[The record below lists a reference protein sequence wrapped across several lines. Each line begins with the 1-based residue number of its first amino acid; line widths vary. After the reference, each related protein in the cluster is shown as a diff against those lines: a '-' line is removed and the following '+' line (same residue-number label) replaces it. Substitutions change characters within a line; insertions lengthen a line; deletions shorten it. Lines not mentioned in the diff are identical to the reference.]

1 MMKAGYLFKSRRTL
15 TLVLVIGPVLVILAS
30 LFIGKYQADPGS
42 IISLLISKMNPWFQG
57 TFPGNLETAIL
68 QVRLPRVLLAV
79 LVGMSLSIAG
89 ASYQGLF
96 RNPLVSSQI
105 LGVASG
111 ASFGAALGIMLSAS
125 SLIIQIMAFGFGL
138 VAVGLALA
146 ITRFYRSSP
155 TLTLVLAGVVIG
167 SFFASL
173 VSLITYTADPNLK
186 LPAIVFWL
194 MGSLSASANQDLLFA
209 VPPMIIGITV
219 LMLIRWRINV
229 LSMGEEEAKAM
240 GVDTGKLRIIIVV
253 CCTLV
258 ASASVCVSGVI
269 GWIGLVIPHFAR
281 ILVGPDHK
289 VLLPACLS
297 IGGVYLLLMDD
308 IARTATSSEIPLGI
322 LTGII
327 GAPIFAYLLTK
338 GARWS

>member
-1 MMKAGYLFKSRRTL
+1 MQKTGYFLKSGRAQ
-15 TLVLVIGPVLVILAS
+15 TLVLIIVPLAAIFVS
-30 LFIGKYQADPGS
+30 LFIGKYQADPGA
-42 IISLLISKMNPWFQG
+42 ILGLLASKINPWFHG
-57 TFPGNLETAIL
+57 SYPVNLDTAIL
-68 QVRLPRVLLAV
+68 QVRLPRILLAV
-79 LVGMSLSIAG
+79 LVGMSLAISG

-105 LGVASG
+105 LGVAAG
-111 ASFGAALGIMLSAS
+111 ASFGAALSIMLSGS
-125 SLIIQIMAFGFGL
+125 PLVIQIMAFGFGL
-138 VAVGLALA
+138 AAVGLALL

-167 SFFASL
+167 SFFSSL

-194 MGSLSASANQDLLFA
+194 MGSLASSSNKDLLFA
-209 VPPMIIGITV
+209 LPPMAIGITV

-240 GVDTGKLRIIIVV
+240 GVDTGKLRIIIVI

-258 ASASVCVSGVI
+258 ASAAVCVSGVI

-281 ILVGPDHK
+281 MLVGPDHK
-289 VLLPACLS
+289 VLLPTCLS
-297 IGGVYLLLMDD
+297 LGGVYLLLMDD
-308 IARTATSSEIPLGI
+308 VARTATSSEIPLGI

-327 GAPIFAYLLTK
+327 GAPVFAYLLTK